1 MALDQDNPRDMPRLL
16 EPGWVPA
23 PSQARRFW
31 EYLHRWRVSLFHHCI
46 REGCGDTQPADLAR
60 LVDHLLGTR
69 LLLCYVGRWTE
80 AGTPDLQGLCTA
92 ASQST
97 SSSFWAGIQASFSCP
112 ILRSVFDPVW
122 VPVDSSVPAAIFAS
136 GWEKRIANALWL
148 LFRDHPLPL
157 SFFGDFHQLC
167 VANPLGTDAS
177 RRYERGIHYTPAPIV
192 DYLVNAI
199 LDRAFAGRSIDEIK
213 RLRLL
218 DPSCGCGAFLIAA
231 LRYVL
236 RWLDDHAGEADD
248 SVDSWFQERFD
259 VLSGMLFGIDIDER
273 AVAWTIRLLLL
284 AVWEASVVDLQDGR
298 QCAMA
303 PPDLRT
309 NIICRSFLD
318 VEDDMPH
325 GRVNAIIGGPPFVRL
340 RELYRSQP
348 EQIAAY
354 RRRFQSV
361 RRGQFDLYMLFIEK
375 ALNVLVDGGCL
386 GFSVSNSFIRTL
398 GGNRIRR
405 IIAQRSRIIEIV
417 EFEDKEVYPEAVTQ
431 IALLSLAK
439 RADLD
444 RSRHVLVK
452 GVGDI
457 RTKLSRL
464 SHADM
469 GSAPDLVIHDMPSH
483 AFDWPDW
490 HLLPDEDAAWLAHI
504 RFVGRPLEQFLAGIG
519 QGLNTGADDVFLM
532 REVGRTFKR
541 VVFGRSRVDG
551 KTYRLE
557 GDVTRTIIRGR
568 HIKGYQ
574 LPVSRDLCIFPYDS
588 AGHVLLEDDL
598 KTNFPHVH
606 QYLLRCRPR
615 LPARPTKD
623 GGPWYA
629 TSRDVSGLSQFSLR
643 LVSSKISSPV
653 GFTLIEN
660 PAIVCHNSVVMIAP
674 DASTIDPHGLLG
686 ILNSS
691 VFWRFIRLTTPYMG
705 CGRQVLRLADVRRFP
720 IPWPMTEEQMR
731 LCETIGDLARQ
742 AIGGDDVRTVQGQI
756 DVLTNRLFES
766 GE

>member
-1 MALDQDNPRDMPRLL
+1 MALDQDNLRDMPRLL

-31 EYLHRWRVSLFHHCI
+31 EYLHRWRVSFFHHCI

-69 LLLCYVGRWTE
+69 LLFCYVGRWTE

-92 ASQST
+92 SSQST
-97 SSSFWAGIQASFSCP
+97 SSKYWAGLQASFSCP

-148 LFRDHPLPL
+148 LYRDHPLPL

-167 VANPLGTDAS
+167 VANPLGTGAS

-192 DYLVNAI
+192 DYLVSAV
-199 LDRAFAGRSIDEIK
+199 LDRTFAGCSIDEIK
-213 RLRLL
+213 RLRVL

-236 RWLDDHAGEADD
+236 RWLNDRANTADD

-284 AVWEASVVDLQDGR
+284 AVWEASVMELQDR
-298 QCAMA
+298 RRCAIA

-318 VEDDMPH
+318 VEDDLPH

-348 EQIAAY
+348 EQMAAY
-354 RRRFQSV
+354 RRRFQSA
-361 RRGQFDLYMLFIEK
+361 RRGHFDLYMLFIEK

-405 IIAQRSRIIEIV
+405 LIAQRSRIVEIV
-417 EFEDKEVYPEAVTQ
+417 EFEDKEVYRDAVTQ

-452 GVGDI
+452 GVRDV
-457 RTKLSRL
+457 RAKLSRL

-469 GSAPDLVIHDMPSH
+469 GSAPDLVIHKMPSH

-490 HLLPDEDAAWLAHI
+490 HLLPNEDAAWLAHI
-504 RFVGRPLEQFLAGIG
+504 RFVGRPLEQLLCAIG
-519 QGLNTGADDVFLM
+519 QGLNSGADDVFLI

-557 GDVTRTIIRGR
+557 GDVTRAIIRGR
-568 HIKGYQ
+568 HVRGYQ
-574 LPVSRDLCIFPYDS
+574 EPDSRDLCIWPYDS
-588 AGHVLLEDDL
+588 AGRVLSEGDLE
-598 KTNFPHVH
+598 TNFPHAY
-606 QYLLRCRPR
+606 QYLTHCRSR
-615 LPARPTKD
+615 LAERPVKD
-623 GGPWYA
+623 SVPWYA
-629 TSRDVSGLSQFSLR
+629 ASCDVSGLTPSGPR

-653 GFTLIEN
+653 GFTLIDN
-660 PAIVCHNSVVMIAP
+660 SAAVCHNSIVVIVP
-674 DASTIDPHGLLG
+674 DASKMDAHCLLG

-691 VFWRFIRLTTPYMG
+691 ALPVPFPGVYA
-705 CGRQVLRLADVRRFP
+705 QRR
-720 IPWPMTEEQMR
+720 R
-731 LCETIGDLARQ
+731 RAH
-742 AIGGDDVRTVQGQI
+742 
-756 DVLTNRLFES
+756 
-766 GE
+766 

>member
-1 MALDQDNPRDMPRLL
+1 VATRNQRTSLGWSIISSVRGSCSATSGGGPR
-16 EPGWVPA
+16 PA
-23 PSQARRFW
+23 PLIFQAYVPPLNQPRRDSGQGYRHPSPAQFFGQ
-31 EYLHRWRVSLFHHCI
+31 YSIPPGFRQPHLF
-46 REGCGDTQPADLAR
+46 QPP
-60 LVDHLLGTR
+60 
-69 LLLCYVGRWTE
+69 C
-80 AGTPDLQGLCTA
+80 
-92 ASQST
+92 
-97 SSSFWAGIQASFSCP
+97 
-112 ILRSVFDPVW
+112 
-122 VPVDSSVPAAIFAS
+122 FAS
-136 GWEKRIANALWL
+136 GWEKRIADALWL

-157 SFFGDFHQLC
+157 LFFGDFHQLC

-192 DYLVNAI
+192 DYLVSAI

-236 RWLDDHAGEADD
+236 RRLNDHAGKADD
-248 SVDSWFQERFD
+248 SVESWFQERFH

-284 AVWEASVVDLQDGR
+284 AVWEASVVELQDRR

-318 VEDDMPH
+318 VEDDLPH

-348 EQIAAY
+348 EQMAAY
-354 RRRFQSV
+354 RRRFQSA

-405 IIAQRSRIIEIV
+405 IIAQRSRVIEIV
-417 EFEDKEVYPEAVTQ
+417 EFEDKEVYPEAITQ

-439 RADLD
+439 TADLD
-444 RSRHVLVK
+444 RSRHVLVR
-452 GVGDI
+452 GVGKI
-457 RTKLSRL
+457 RAKLNIL
-464 SHADM
+464 SQAEV
-469 GSAPDLVIHDMPSH
+469 GLVPDLVMNDMPSH

-490 HLLPDEDAAWLAHI
+490 HLLPHQDAAWLAHI
-504 RFVGRPLEQFLAGIG
+504 RFVGHPLEQFLTRIG

-568 HIKGYQ
+568 HVRGYQ
-574 LPVSRDLCIFPYDS
+574 VPHSRDLCIWPYDS
-588 AGHVLLEDDL
+588 AGRVLSEDNL
-598 KTNFPHVH
+598 RTNFPHVC
-606 QYLLRCRPR
+606 QYLTQCRPR
-615 LPARPTKD
+615 LTDRPAKD
-623 GGPWYA
+623 GAPWYA
-629 TSRDVSGLSQFSLR
+629 PSRDVSDYSQCSPK
-643 LVSSKISSPV
+643 LVSSKISSPA
-653 GFTLIEN
+653 GFTLIN
-660 PAIVCHNSVVMIAP
+660 NSAAACHNSVLVIVP
-674 DASTIDPHGLLG
+674 DASKIDAHCLLG

-705 CGRQVLRLADVRRFP
+705 CGRQVLRLSNVRRFP
-720 IPWPMTEEQMR
+720 IPCPMTEKQRR
-731 LCETIGDLARQ
+731 LHRMIGDIARQ
-742 AIGGDDVRTVQGQI
+742 AVDGGGVPPVQEQI
-756 DVLTNRLFES
+756 DALVNRLFES
-766 GE
+766 ES